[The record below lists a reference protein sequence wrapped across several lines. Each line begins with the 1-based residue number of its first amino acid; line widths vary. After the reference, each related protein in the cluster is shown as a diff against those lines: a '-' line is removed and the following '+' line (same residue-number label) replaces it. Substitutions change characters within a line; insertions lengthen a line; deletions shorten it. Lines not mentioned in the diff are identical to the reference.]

1 MKRIC
6 VVPRWNA
13 HRGNRLF
20 ALGEADAKD
29 LTCYNNQCYSFWR
42 RLAEKEGYLLDTD
55 DVSSLEEADGIW
67 LLDLPRKRSEFD
79 RILNTKRSMA
89 KVVLQVC
96 ESPLIVPQSHEKSHQ
111 LECDFVMTYEKPKV
125 DDARIFH
132 CEIPTDL
139 KFEGEGIPFG
149 ERRCAMMINSNKQEG
164 WMGSGIVGC
173 ARFPG
178 WGKYLNGWKASIG
191 HRLFPARG
199 ELYSWRRK
207 LARTAERMDR
217 RQLDVYGLGWTG
229 EPTTWIPVKRP
240 EPYLCATGDLLVERS
255 KIEKFQDKFLLIGRY
270 RFGVAVEN
278 FRGSTGYISEKIFD
292 VIRAG
297 SVPIYLGEESITDFL
312 PTGSFVDVRDFR
324 SHEQLLRYLVNCP
337 ESKWQEM
344 RSIGRAFLTSERA
357 ENFGIEA
364 FVRTAMGILRKL

>member
-6 VVPRWNA
+6 VVPRWNG

-20 ALGEADAKD
+20 GLGETDAKD
-29 LTCYNNQCYSFWR
+29 LSCYNNQCYSFWR
-42 RLAEKEGYLLDTD
+42 RLAEKKGYLLDTD

-79 RILNTKRSMA
+79 RILNTKRSTA

-111 LECDFVMTYEKPKV
+111 LECDLVMTYEKPKV
-125 DDARIFH
+125 DDARSFH
-132 CEIPTDL
+132 YEIPTDL
-139 KFEGEGIPFG
+139 ELEGEGISFG

-164 WMGSGIVGC
+164 WMGSGIVGST
-173 ARFPG
+173 RFPG
-178 WGKYLNGWKASIG
+178 WGKYFNGWTAARG

-207 LARTAERMDR
+207 FARTAERMDR
-217 RQLDVYGLGWTG
+217 RSLDIYGLGWTG

-240 EPYLCATGDLLVERS
+240 EPYLCATGDVLVDRS
-255 KIEKFQDKFLLIGRY
+255 KIENFEDKISLIGHY

-297 SVPIYLGEESITDFL
+297 SVPIYLGDESIGEVL
-312 PTGSFVDVRDFR
+312 PAGAFVDVRQFGR
-324 SHEQLLRYLVNCP
+324 HEELLHYLAQCP
-337 ESKWQEM
+337 ESEWAAM
-344 RSIGRAFLTSERA
+344 RTLGRTFLKSGHLA
-357 ENFGIEA
+357 QFGMEA
-364 FVRTAMGILRKL
+364 FAKTAMEVLGKL